1 MKGTVTSKVL
11 SPHLVS
17 GELTPGS
24 EIAIRI
30 DQTLTQD
37 ATGTMAY
44 LQFEA
49 MGVPRVRTELSVSY
63 VDHNTLQTGFENAD
77 DHLYLRTVAAKHGVY
92 FSRPGNGICHQ
103 VHLERF
109 GAPGKTLLGSDS
121 HTPTGGG
128 LGMIA
133 IGAGGLD
140 VACAMAGEPF
150 YLTCP
155 KVVGVRLTGNL
166 SSWVASKDVIL
177 ELLRHLS
184 VKGGVGKVIEY
195 LGPGVATLS
204 VPERAVITNM
214 GAELGATTSV
224 FPSDEVTREFLAAQ
238 DREEVWQPLSADAD
252 AEYDEV
258 IEIDLSSL
266 EPMIAQPHSP
276 DKVVAVRELA
286 GKRVDQVCIGS
297 CTNSSLRDMMT
308 VAAALKGKMVPPEVS
323 LTVSPG
329 SRQVCEMLARNGA
342 LADILAA
349 GARVLETACGPCIG
363 MGQSPMTKA
372 VSIRSFNRNFEGRS
386 GTLSAQVYLA
396 SPETCV
402 AAALKGQITDPREL
416 GEPAALDLPD
426 HFDVDDRMV
435 VAPPAD
441 GSEVEVVRGPN
452 IRFVEPRDGLAD
464 TIHCMVLLRVGD
476 NITTDHI
483 APAGAKV
490 LPYRSNIPKIAEFA
504 FENVDGSFYER
515 AREAGEGVI
524 VGGENYGQGSSRE
537 HAALVPMHLGVQA
550 VLAKSFARIHKAN
563 LVNFGILPLVIDDAT
578 YQALQNG
585 DEIELSAVHTAIA
598 GDGCIAARNL
608 TQGAD
613 FTAKAELT
621 PKQVEVLMTGGM
633 LNYVRSRA

>member
-1 MKGTVTSKVL
+1 
-11 SPHLVS
+11 
-17 GELTPGS
+17 
-24 EIAIRI
+24 
-30 DQTLTQD
+30 
-37 ATGTMAY
+37 
-44 LQFEA
+44 
-49 MGVPRVRTELSVSY
+49 
-63 VDHNTLQTGFENAD
+63 
-77 DHLYLRTVAAKHGVY
+77 
-92 FSRPGNGICHQ
+92 
-103 VHLERF
+103 
-109 GAPGKTLLGSDS
+109 
-121 HTPTGGG
+121 
-128 LGMIA
+128 
-133 IGAGGLD
+133 
-140 VACAMAGEPF
+140 
-150 YLTCP
+150 
-155 KVVGVRLTGNL
+155 
-166 SSWVASKDVIL
+166 
-177 ELLRHLS
+177 
-184 VKGGVGKVIEY
+184 
-195 LGPGVATLS
+195 
-204 VPERAVITNM
+204 
-214 GAELGATTSV
+214 
-224 FPSDEVTREFLAAQ
+224 VTREFLAAQ

-252 AEYDEV
+252 AEYAEV

-286 GKRVDQVCIGS
+286 GKKVDQVCIGS
-297 CTNSSLRDMMT
+297 CTNSSLRDMMS
-308 VAAALKGKMVPPEVS
+308 VAAALKGKIVPPEVS

-329 SRQVCEMLARNGA
+329 SRQVYEMLARNGA
-342 LADILAA
+342 LADIIAA

-363 MGQSPMTKA
+363 MGQSPMTNA

-416 GEPAALDLPD
+416 GEPAELDLPD
-426 HFDVDDRMV
+426 HFDIDDRMV
-435 VAPPAD
+435 VPPPAD

-452 IRFVEPRDGLAD
+452 IRFVEPRSGLVD
-464 TIHCMVLLRVGD
+464 TIHCKVLLRVGD

-537 HAALVPMHLGVQA
+537 HAALVPMYLGVQA

-578 YQALQNG
+578 YQALKNG
-585 DEIELSAVHTAIA
+585 DEIELSSVHAAIA

-608 TQGAD
+608 TQGTD
-613 FTAKAELT
+613 FAAKAELK

>member
-128 LGMIA
+128 IGMIA

-155 KVVGVRLTGNL
+155 KVVGVRLTGSL
-166 SSWVASKDVIL
+166 SPWVASKDVIL
-177 ELLRHLS
+177 ELLRRLS

-195 LGPGVATLS
+195 MGPGVATLS

-214 GAELGATTSV
+214 GAELGATTSI

-252 AEYDEV
+252 AEYAEV

-286 GKRVDQVCIGS
+286 GKKVDQVCIGS
-297 CTNSSLRDMMT
+297 CTNSSLRDMMS
-308 VAAALKGKMVPPEVS
+308 VAAALKGKIVPPEVS

-329 SRQVCEMLARNGA
+329 SRQVYEMLARNGA
-342 LADILAA
+342 LADIIAA

-363 MGQSPMTKA
+363 MGQSPMTNA

-416 GEPAALDLPD
+416 GEPAELDLPD
-426 HFDVDDRMV
+426 HFDIDDRMV
-435 VAPPAD
+435 VPPPAD

-452 IRFVEPRDGLAD
+452 IRFVEPRSGLVD
-464 TIHCMVLLRVGD
+464 TIHCKVLLRVGD

-537 HAALVPMHLGVQA
+537 HAALVPMYLGVQA

-578 YQALQNG
+578 YQALKNG
-585 DEIELSAVHTAIA
+585 DEIELSSVHAAIA

-608 TQGAD
+608 TQGTD
-613 FTAKAELT
+613 FAAKAELT